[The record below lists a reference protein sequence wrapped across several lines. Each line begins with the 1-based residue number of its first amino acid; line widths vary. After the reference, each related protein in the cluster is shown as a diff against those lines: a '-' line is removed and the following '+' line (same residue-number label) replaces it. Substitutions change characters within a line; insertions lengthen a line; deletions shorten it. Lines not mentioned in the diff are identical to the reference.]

1 MWLAILDDTNKIN
14 FASVIIDLYMKITGL
29 QTSPLVVGFL
39 CFFSFFFNTFA
50 ILEYMNKY
58 HRYCMVDI
66 NHIASLYGLQ

>member
-39 CFFSFFFNTFA
+39 CFFFYTFA

-58 HRYCMVDI
+58 HRYCTVDI